1 MLDGK
6 EARVLRIPWQL
17 IRRLL
22 ILILE
27 ALLKPKKS

>member
-6 EARVLRIPWQL
+6 EAMVLRIPWQL

-27 ALLKPKKS
+27 ALLKSKKS